1 MAMNLLMLAVTLLMA
16 AFFLVWLCFPRS
28 RSLFEAPKY
37 RVLDWD
43 KASRPAD
50 QGKPAA
56 SDASC

>member
-37 RVLDWD
+37 RVLEWE
-43 KASRPAD
+43 KAFKAPKQEPYSG
-50 QGKPAA
+50 QEI
-56 SDASC
+56 